1 MKEQKKTKYF
11 FSQYAYHQ
19 FYSILYFF
27 PSSGGGSGHFED
39 HTGDTKFVL
48 ERSLSARLLSTV
60 ITS

>member
-19 FYSILYFF
+19 FYSFLFF
-27 PSSGGGSGHFED
+27 SSSGGGGGHFEG
-39 HTGDTKFVL
+39 HTGDTEFVL
-48 ERSLSARLLSTV
+48 ERSLNARLLSTV